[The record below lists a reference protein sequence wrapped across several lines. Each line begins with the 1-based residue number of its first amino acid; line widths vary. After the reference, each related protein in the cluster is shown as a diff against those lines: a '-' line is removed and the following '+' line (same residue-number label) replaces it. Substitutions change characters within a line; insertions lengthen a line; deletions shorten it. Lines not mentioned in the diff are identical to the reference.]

1 MPGNVVSILWVYWIP
16 ELLECSPSWW
26 VSSLYNQSPSSQ
38 IPFSMNFLE
47 PSRNKTCNS
56 SISYL
61 KPKSNLFWQVNNVE
75 DLDILST
82 CPFWQRGG
90 RKKWEFF
97 LIFLETATFLI
108 SFGNSKDFC
117 FWKLYHEENAHWL
130 KLNLYFFLF
139 VLEYATENHG
149 ETCVVSET
157 CRWNMQLRGHWR

>member
-1 MPGNVVSILWVYWIP
+1 MS
-16 ELLECSPSWW
+16 LLNPRIIRAFSKLM
-26 VSSLYNQSPSSQ
+26 SSFSLQSEPIITDSL
-38 IPFSMNFLE
+38 SMNFLE

-75 DLDILST
+75 ALDILFT

-97 LIFLETATFLI
+97 LIFLETAKFLI

-157 CRWNMQLRGHWR
+157 CRWNM

>member
-1 MPGNVVSILWVYWIP
+1 MS
-16 ELLECSPSWW
+16 LLNPRIIRAFSKLM
-26 VSSLYNQSPSSQ
+26 SSFSLQSEPIITDSL
-38 IPFSMNFLE
+38 SMNFLE

-75 DLDILST
+75 ALDILFT

-90 RKKWEFF
+90 RKKLEFF

-157 CRWNMQLRGHWR
+157 CRWNM